1 MLLHTALRPEQVI
14 ASPNIIETKKVKQNK
29 TEKFVSNEEENP
41 EKANN
46 ETNNLPDKEFKALI
60 IRMLT
65 ELEGK
70 TDECSENFKKEL
82 ETIKNNQSEL
92 RNTITKMKN
101 TLQGINSRLSDWTPQ
116 VALVVKNPTTNTGD
130 VREPGSI
137 SGSGRSSGEENGNPL
152 QYCCLENPI
161 DRGTWQ
167 ATVHGVAESQTCLE

>member
-65 ELEGK
+65 EFEKGIGEH
-70 TDECSENFKKEL
+70 TENFNKEL
-82 ETIKNNQSEL
+82 ENTTEEPVRVAGYNN
-92 RNTITKMKN
+92 
-101 TLQGINSRLSDWTPQ
+101 
-116 VALVVKNPTTNTGD
+116 
-130 VREPGSI
+130 
-137 SGSGRSSGEENGNPL
+137 
-152 QYCCLENPI
+152 
-161 DRGTWQ
+161 
-167 ATVHGVAESQTCLE
+167 